1 MCESFSDN
9 SLTLRQGQGQIDTS
23 TDTLIPI
30 ESTQHETLVVSKNPI
45 KDSDVPSEQDADVIP
60 HEKKTEATNVAH
72 TNKISQSYSNLPR
85 VHVKPNNL
93 RYFQQN
99 ASANIEK
106 SNAFEHQ
113 LEVHKTGGED
123 SYKETNATKDILNG
137 TVTLNDGSNTS
148 ESLPLSPEHHR
159 CNSQTHNMFAH
170 FDESAPSRRN
180 MLWSNLN
187 REHTH
192 SKYAENVR

>member
-1 MCESFSDN
+1 M
-9 SLTLRQGQGQIDTS
+9 
-23 TDTLIPI
+23 
-30 ESTQHETLVVSKNPI
+30 VSQDPI

-60 HEKKTEATNVAH
+60 HEKKTEATTVAH

-85 VHVKPNNL
+85 VHIKPNNL

-99 ASANIEK
+99 ASAAALEK
-106 SNAFEHQ
+106 SNAFEQ
-113 LEVHKTGGED
+113 PLEGHKTANGE
-123 SYKETNATKDILNG
+123 SSKETNATKDILNG
-137 TVTLNDGSNTS
+137 TVTLNYGSNTS

-159 CNSQTHNMFAH
+159 CNSQTHNMFAP
-170 FDESAPSRRN
+170 FDESAASRRN
-180 MLWSNLN
+180 TLWSNLN